1 MRHGGILARE
11 FRSAAG
17 QPAGDGVGDRVR
29 VGPCVLD
36 GDVGGLVD
44 GVGVPV
50 IGGSSVGPVGLV
62 GDVGVVGLVGVVGVV
77 VGVLGAVV
85 VGAVVVGV
93 GGGDPFGPE

>member
-44 GVGVPV
+44 
-50 IGGSSVGPVGLV
+50 GPVGLV